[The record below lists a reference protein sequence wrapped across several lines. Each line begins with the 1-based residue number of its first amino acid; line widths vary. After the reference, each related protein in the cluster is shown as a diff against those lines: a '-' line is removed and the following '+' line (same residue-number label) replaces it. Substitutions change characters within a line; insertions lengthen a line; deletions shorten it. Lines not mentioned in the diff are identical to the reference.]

1 MSEKKNNIFVRILR
15 WLLEEWIKALLLP
28 AATLVLGSIGWIY
41 RNYIKELLTSE
52 YYLEMYGWAWI
63 GLFLLVVILSV
74 LVFWLITRKSKGTL
88 IKDEN
93 AIKHM
98 LEMSWEEMK
107 EEDFDSGTEL
117 YSFSGIDEFPFKS
130 SLLYNESD
138 RLKPGS
144 AKKYLPGIISKEEHY
159 RIESIEGDSIIIVCT
174 HRK

>member
-1 MSEKKNNIFVRILR
+1 MSEKKKNIFVRILR
-15 WLLEEWIKALLLP
+15 WLLEEWIKALLAIMAMSFL
-28 AATLVLGSIGWIY
+28 AYLGWIY

-52 YYLEMYGWAWI
+52 YYLETYGWAWI
-63 GLFLLVVILSV
+63 GLFLLIVILSV

-107 EEDFDSGTEL
+107 EEDFDSGKEL
-117 YSFSGIDEFPFKS
+117 YSFSGIDESPFKS
-130 SLLYNESD
+130 SLIYNKPD
-138 RLKPGS
+138 RLMPGS
-144 AKKYLPGIISKEEHY
+144 AKKYLPEIIQKEDHY

-174 HRK
+174 HRN